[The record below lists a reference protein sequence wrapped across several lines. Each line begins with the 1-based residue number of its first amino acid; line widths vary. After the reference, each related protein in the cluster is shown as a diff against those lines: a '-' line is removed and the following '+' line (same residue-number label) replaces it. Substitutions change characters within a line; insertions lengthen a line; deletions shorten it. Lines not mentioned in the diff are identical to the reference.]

1 MVSEPQLRLHS
12 ADLLPF
18 CWGRG
23 MKLVRQQVLGSVLIA
38 LIVLVVLLIRAWPLL
53 FRK

>member
-1 MVSEPQLRLHS
+1 
-12 ADLLPF
+12 
-18 CWGRG
+18 
-23 MKLVRQQVLGSVLIA
+23 MKLARQQVMGSVLIA

>member
-1 MVSEPQLRLHS
+1 
-12 ADLLPF
+12 
-18 CWGRG
+18 

>member
-1 MVSEPQLRLHS
+1 
-12 ADLLPF
+12 
-18 CWGRG
+18 

-38 LIVLVVLLIRAWPLL
+38 LVVLIVLLIRAWPLL